1 VNCRRITVFCG
12 SSGGARP
19 AYAEAARSL
28 GRDLAQRGIGLV
40 YGGGCVGL
48 MGELADAA
56 LAAGGEVVGV
66 IPEALVAKEVA
77 HRGLTE
83 LRVVPSMHVRKE
95 TMAALGDAFV
105 ALPGGLGTF
114 EELFEILTWSQLGLH
129 AKPCGLLDVDG
140 YFDGLRALLERAQEE
155 GFLGTT
161 SRESLVHGTRLED
174 LLAAFAAH
182 RDAAAK
188 QWIDEASN

>member
-48 MGELADAA
+48 MG
-56 LAAGGEVVGV
+56 
-66 IPEALVAKEVA
+66 
-77 HRGLTE
+77 
-83 LRVVPSMHVRKE
+83 
-95 TMAALGDAFV
+95 
-105 ALPGGLGTF
+105 
-114 EELFEILTWSQLGLH
+114 
-129 AKPCGLLDVDG
+129 GLLDVDG

-182 RDAAAK
+182 RAAAAK